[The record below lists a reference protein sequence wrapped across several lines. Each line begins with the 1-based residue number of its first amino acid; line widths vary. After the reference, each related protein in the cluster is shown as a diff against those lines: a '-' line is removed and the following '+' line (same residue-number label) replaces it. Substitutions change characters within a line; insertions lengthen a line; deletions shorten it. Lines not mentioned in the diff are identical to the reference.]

1 MTNSMEKVLKL
12 GRMEHA
18 TLDSFLRIKSM
29 VMAYFSGW
37 MGIALKAS
45 SNITTSRVLEHTF
58 GQMVG
63 ATLGTGYQIKC
74 MEKENSPGQM
84 AGFTKVNITTTR
96 NKDMGYSNGQMD
108 VDMKE
113 TGLMGNNM
121 EKDLSLQLVEQ
132 KEKAFGKTV

>member
-1 MTNSMEKVLKL
+1 
-12 GRMEHA
+12 
-18 TLDSFLRIKSM
+18 
-29 VMAYFSGW
+29 
-37 MGIALKAS
+37 
-45 SNITTSRVLEHTF
+45 
-58 GQMVG
+58 
-63 ATLGTGYQIKC
+63 
-74 MEKENSPGQM
+74 M

-96 NKDMGYSNGQMD
+96 NKDMGSSNGQMD